1 MNPRNVHIP
10 QDSTAQRINDSD
22 DAFND
27 FDFEKL
33 RQVFTSGWPW
43 VLGII
48 IAAMCASFL
57 YIRYTKPIY
66 SAESILKLD
75 IKNDANLLGLQNP
88 LEQDIKGIAGE
99 IEILRSRLFFSKVVD
114 AIGMDISYYH
124 PGRSHLVDERYGNS
138 PFHVEYELK
147 NSSLLD
153 RQFDVEIL
161 NDDEFY
167 LSCAYLGGRIGDK
180 QKFGAVITTENFK
193 FIINKTNHFD
203 DQKNLV
209 DFYFVLN
216 SKAALI
222 GYLEAHVTVEP
233 INFNANTIKISL
245 SDFNQLKA
253 RNLLEAIDTIYL
265 EFTKNAKNLAVEQKI
280 RFLES
285 QMEKTSKELVEYED
299 YFEKFTIQN
308 RTTDL
313 SGDLTKTIA
322 LLNELDS
329 QRYRLRNH
337 LAEVDQ
343 IGENFKND
351 KPVGLFT
358 IPSGIAQLI
367 NEYNS
372 LVNEKELKLHSYNEN
387 TQVIGKLNQQIDI
400 AKEQASARLLAYK
413 NNLAQDIE
421 ELNKK
426 RKILES
432 NFVELPSMGTSY
444 NKNRRLYTLQEEF
457 YFSLIQSKIEL
468 EIARA
473 GTVTNFVVLSPAS
486 VSSTPIHP
494 KKILIYG
501 LGLVSGLVI
510 SIIFMSIQ
518 FILHDKITSQKELEK
533 IMHAPILGLIPHY
546 KQERLANSKLI
557 VTNNPKSSISESLRS
572 IRTNMEFMA
581 ANGKNQVISVT
592 STVSGEG
599 KTFIAVNLGAVF
611 AYAGQKVVVVDLDMR
626 KPKVHIAFKSDHV
639 QRGMSTIL
647 IGKEKVEDC
656 IQESELDNLHF
667 ISAGPMP
674 PNPSELLLSP
684 RFEKILEDLKK
695 KYDVIFLDSPPVG
708 LVTDGILVMKKADL
722 PVYVVRADYSKRSYL
737 KSVHNLISNNKFE
750 GLSVVLNGVKTGKGS
765 YGYGYGYGYYE
776 D

>member
-10 QDSTAQRINDSD
+10 QDIRSHHNPENDG
-22 DAFND
+22 AFEN
-27 FDFEKL
+27 FDFEKF
-33 RQVFTSGWPW
+33 RQVFASGWPW
-43 VLGII
+43 VLGILI
-48 IAAMCASFL
+48 TTMSLSFL
-57 YIRYTKPIY
+57 YMRYTKPIY

-114 AIGMDISYYH
+114 AIGMGISYYH

-138 PFHVEYELK
+138 PFEVQYDLT
-147 NSSLLD
+147 NSALLD
-153 RQFDVEIL
+153 KRFDIEIL
-161 NDDEFY
+161 NETDFY
-167 LSCAYLGGRIGDK
+167 ISSEYLGGRIGEK
-180 QKFGAVITTENFK
+180 QQFGNPIVTKDFSFTLE
-193 FIINKTNHFD
+193 KTNFFD
-203 DQKNLV
+203 DQKNLI

-216 SKAALI
+216 SKESLI
-222 GYLEAHVTVEP
+222 NYLESHVTVEP

-245 SDFNQLKA
+245 SDFNQTKA
-253 RNLLEAIDTIYL
+253 RNLLQAIDTIYL
-265 EFTKNAKNLAVEQKI
+265 AFTKNAKNQAVEQKI
-280 RFLES
+280 RFLET
-285 QMEKTSKELVEYED
+285 QMAKTSKELVEYED
-299 YFEKFTIQN
+299 YFEKFTIKN

-313 SGDLTKTIA
+313 SSDLTKTIA

-329 QRYRLRNH
+329 QRYNLREH
-337 LAEVDQ
+337 LAEVDLV
-343 IGENFKND
+343 GENFRNGQQVSIFKM
-351 KPVGLFT
+351 PT
-358 IPSGIAQLI
+358 RIT
-367 NEYNS
+367 E
-372 LVNEKELKLHSYNEN
+372 LVNSYNDLVNDRALKLNSYNEN
-387 TQVIGKLNQQIDI
+387 TQVIKRLDQQIEI
-400 AKEQASARLLAYK
+400 AKNSANSRLLAYK
-413 NNLAQDIE
+413 NNLAQDLAD
-421 ELNKK
+421 LNKK
-426 RKILES
+426 RTILEN

-473 GTVTNFVVLSPAS
+473 GTVTNFVILSPAS
-486 VSSTPIHP
+486 VANTPIHP
-494 KKILIYG
+494 KSLLIYG
-501 LGLVSGLVI
+501 LGLVVGLMI
-510 SIIFMSIQ
+510 SILFVAIQ
-518 FILHDKITSQKELEK
+518 FLLHDKITSQKELEK
-533 IMHAPILGLIPHY
+533 IMHAPILGLIPNY
-546 KQERLANSKLI
+546 KQEKLANSKLI

-581 ANGKNQVISVT
+581 TNGKNQLVSVT

-611 AYAGQKVVVVDLDMR
+611 AYAGQKVVIVDLDMR
-626 KPKVHIAFKSDHV
+626 KPKVHIAFESEKV
-639 QRGMSTIL
+639 QKGMSTIL

-656 IQESELDNLHF
+656 IQESELENLHF

-684 RFEKILEDLKK
+684 RFDEFLEKLKK

-722 PVYVVRADYSKRSYL
+722 PIYVVRADYSKRSYL
-737 KSVHNLISNNKFE
+737 KSVHSLISNNKFE
-750 GLSVVLNGVKTGKGS
+750 HLSVILNGVKSGKGS

>member
-10 QDSTAQRINDSD
+10 HDTTSNRIDDSD
-22 DAFND
+22 DAFHD

-33 RQVFTSGWPW
+33 RQVFTSSWPW

-48 IAAMCASFL
+48 IATLSAAFL

-66 SAESILKLD
+66 SAESVLKLD

-88 LEQDIKGIAGE
+88 LDQDIKGIAGE

-138 PFHVEYELK
+138 PFKVDYVLK
-147 NSSLLD
+147 NSALLD
-153 RQFDVEIL
+153 QQFDVEIL
-161 NDDEFY
+161 NDEEFY
-167 LSCAYLGGRIGDK
+167 LSCAYLGGRVGEK
-180 QKFGAVITTENFK
+180 QRFGNKISTDNFE
-193 FIINKTNHFD
+193 FTINKTNYFN
-203 DQKNLV
+203 DQKSLV

-216 SKAALI
+216 SKEALI
-222 GYLEAHVTVEP
+222 NYLETHVTVEP

-245 SDFNQLKA
+245 SDFNQTKA
-253 RNLLEAIDTIYL
+253 RRLLEAIDTIYL
-265 EFTKNAKNLAVEQKI
+265 DFTKNAKNLAVEQKI

-329 QRYRLRNH
+329 QRYNLRNH

-351 KPVGLFT
+351 RPVSLFT
-358 IPSGIAQLI
+358 LPSGIAQLM
-367 NEYNS
+367 NEYNK

-468 EIARA
+468 EIAKA

-486 VSSTPIHP
+486 VSGIPIHP

-501 LGLVSGLVI
+501 LGLVAGLII

-518 FILHDKITSQKELEK
+518 FVLHDKITSQKELEK

-546 KQERLANSKLI
+546 KQEKLANSKLI

-581 ANGKNQVISVT
+581 ASGKNQVISVT

-626 KPKVHIAFKSDHV
+626 KPKIHIAFKSDHV

-656 IQESELDNLHF
+656 IQKSELDNLDF

-684 RFEKILEDLKK
+684 KFEEILKELKE

-750 GLSVVLNGVKTGKGS
+750 RLSVVLNGVKTGKGS

>member
-10 QDSTAQRINDSD
+10 QELNSHQSPENTG
-22 DAFND
+22 AFDD
-27 FDFEKL
+27 FDFEKF
-33 RQVFTSGWPW
+33 RQVFASVWPW
-43 VLGII
+43 VIGIMLT
-48 IAAMCASFL
+48 AMSLAYL
-57 YIRYTKPIY
+57 YMRYTKPIY

-99 IEILRSRLFFSKVVD
+99 IEILRSRLFLSKVVD

-138 PFHVEYELK
+138 PFVVKHDLN

-153 RQFDVEIL
+153 KRFDVEIL
-161 NDDEFY
+161 NDTEFI
-167 LSCAYLGGRIGDK
+167 LSCESLGGKIGGK
-180 QKFGAVITTENFK
+180 QTFGSPIVTNDFSFTIE
-193 FIINKTNHFD
+193 KTNYFE
-203 DQKNLV
+203 DQKYLV

-216 SKAALI
+216 SKQALVD
-222 GYLEAHVTVEP
+222 YLESSVTVEP
-233 INFNANTIKISL
+233 VNFNANTIKISL
-245 SDFNQLKA
+245 SDFNQAKA
-253 RNLLEAIDTIYL
+253 RSLLEAIDTIYL
-265 EFTKNAKNLAVEQKI
+265 AFTKDAKNRAVEQKI
-280 RFLES
+280 KFLES
-285 QMEKTSKELVEYED
+285 QMDKTSKELVEYED

-313 SGDLTKTIA
+313 SSDLTKTIA

-329 QRYRLRNH
+329 QRYNLRAH
-337 LAEVDQ
+337 LVEVELA
-343 IGENFKND
+343 GENFRND
-351 KPVGLFT
+351 QPVSVFKM
-358 IPSGIAQLI
+358 PSPIIQLV
-367 NEYNS
+367 NEYNL
-372 LVNEKELKLHSYNEN
+372 LVNDRDLKLNSYNEN
-387 TQVIGKLNQQIDI
+387 TQVIKQLDQQIEI
-400 AKEQASARLLAYK
+400 AKNNANSRLLAYK
-413 NNLAQDIE
+413 NNLVQDLE
-421 ELNKK
+421 DLNKK
-426 RKILES
+426 RTLLED

-473 GTVTNFVVLSPAS
+473 GTVTNFVILSPAS
-486 VSSTPIHP
+486 VSSIPIHP
-494 KKILIYG
+494 KGFLIYG
-501 LGLVSGLVI
+501 LGFVAGLVV
-510 SIIFMSIQ
+510 SILFVAIQ
-518 FILHDKITSQKELEK
+518 FLLHDKITSQKELEK
-533 IMHAPILGLIPHY
+533 IMHAPILGLIPNY
-546 KQERLANSKLI
+546 KQEKLANSKLI

-581 ANGKNQVISVT
+581 TTGKNQLISVT

-611 AYAGQKVVVVDLDMR
+611 AYAGQKVVIVDLDMR
-626 KPKVHIAFKSDHV
+626 KPKVHIAFESEKV
-639 QRGMSTIL
+639 QKGMSTIL

-656 IQESELDNLHF
+656 IQESELENLHF

-684 RFEKILEDLKK
+684 KFDEFLVELKK
-695 KYDVIFLDSPPVG
+695 TYDVIFLDSPPVG

-722 PVYVVRADYSKRSYL
+722 PIYVVRADYSRRSYL
-737 KSVHNLISNNKFE
+737 KSVHSLISNNKFE
-750 GLSVVLNGVKTGKGS
+750 HLSVILNGVKSGKGAH
-765 YGYGYGYGYYE
+765 GYGYGYGYYE

>member
-10 QDSTAQRINDSD
+10 QDSPQHRFDDSD
-22 DAFND
+22 DILND

-33 RQVFTSGWPW
+33 RQVFVSGWPW

-48 IAAMCASFL
+48 LATISSAFL

-66 SAESILKLD
+66 SAHSILKLD
-75 IKNDANLLGLQNP
+75 IKNEANLLGLQNP
-88 LEQDIKGIAGE
+88 LEQDIKGLAGE

-114 AIGMDISYYH
+114 AVGMDISYYH

-138 PFHVEYELK
+138 PFKVEYVLK
-147 NSSLLD
+147 NPTLLD
-153 RQFDVEIL
+153 NRFDVEIL
-161 NDDEFY
+161 NDSEFY
-167 LSCAYLGGRIGDK
+167 LSCLALDGKVGDK
-180 QKFGAVITTENFK
+180 QQFGSTIVTDDFTFTLE
-193 FIINKTNHFD
+193 KTSHFE
-203 DQKNLV
+203 DQKSLV

-216 SKAALI
+216 SKASLI
-222 GYLEAHVTVEP
+222 NYLESHVTVEP
-233 INFNANTIKISL
+233 VNFNANTIKISL
-245 SDFNQLKA
+245 SDFNQIKA

-265 EFTKNAKNLAVEQKI
+265 AFTKNAKNQAVEQKI
-280 RFLES
+280 DFLET
-285 QMEKTSKELVEYED
+285 QMAKTTKELVEYEE

-329 QRYRLRNH
+329 QRYNMRDH
-337 LAEVDQ
+337 LSEIDM
-343 IGENFKND
+343 IGENFKNG
-351 KPVGLFT
+351 KPVSVFK
-358 IPSGIAQLI
+358 IPTRIAELI
-367 NEYNS
+367 NNYNK
-372 LVNEKELKLHSYNEN
+372 LVSDRNLKLNSYNEN
-387 TQVIGKLNQQIDI
+387 TQVIKQLDQQIEI
-400 AKEQASARLLAYK
+400 AKNSATSRLIAYK
-413 NNLAQDIE
+413 NNLIQDLE

-426 RKILES
+426 RTILED

-473 GTVTNFVVLSPAS
+473 GTVTNFVILSPAS
-486 VSSTPIHP
+486 VSNIPIHP
-494 KKILIYG
+494 RKILIYG
-501 LGLVSGLVI
+501 IGLVAGLMI
-510 SIIFMSIQ
+510 SVLFMAIQ
-518 FILHDKITSQKELEK
+518 FLLHDKITSQKELEK

-546 KQERLANSKLI
+546 KQEKLSNSKLI

-572 IRTNMEFMA
+572 IRTNMEFIA
-581 ANGKNQVISVT
+581 ATGKNQLISVT

-626 KPKVHIAFKSDHV
+626 KPKVHIAFESERV
-639 QRGMSTIL
+639 QKGMSTIL
-647 IGKEKVEDC
+647 IGKEKIEDC

-684 RFEKILEDLKK
+684 KFDEFLEVLRK
-695 KYDVIFLDSPPVG
+695 KYDVVFLDSPPVG

-737 KSVHNLISNNKFE
+737 KSVHSLISNNKFE
-750 GLSVVLNGVKTGKGS
+750 HLSVVLNGVKTGKGS

>member
-10 QDSTAQRINDSD
+10 QDIQGHQNHD
-22 DAFND
+22 DDGPFDN

-33 RQVFTSGWPW
+33 RQVFVSVWPW
-43 VLGII
+43 VLGILI
-48 IAAMCASFL
+48 TTMTLAFL

-88 LEQDIKGIAGE
+88 LEQDIKGLAGE
-99 IEILRSRLFFSKVVD
+99 IELLRSRLFFSKVAD

-138 PFHVEYELK
+138 PFEVKYELK
-147 NSSLLD
+147 NQNIED
-153 RQFDVEIL
+153 KRFDIEII
-161 NDDEFY
+161 NDTDFY
-167 LSCAYLGGRIGDK
+167 LSCTALGGQIGEK
-180 QKFGAVITTENFK
+180 QKFGEEIITKDFNFVIE
-193 FIINKTNHFD
+193 KTRFFEE
-203 DQKNLV
+203 QKDLV
-209 DFYFVLN
+209 DFYFAIN
-216 SKAALI
+216 SKTSLI
-222 GYLEAHVTVEP
+222 NYLVSHVTVEP
-233 INFNANTIKISL
+233 VNFNANTIKISL
-245 SDFNQLKA
+245 SDFNQTKA
-253 RNLLEAIDTIYL
+253 RNLLAAIDTIYL
-265 EFTKNAKNLAVEQKI
+265 AFTKDAKNQAVEQKI
-280 RFLES
+280 KFLET

-313 SGDLTKTIA
+313 SSDLTKTIA

-329 QRYRLRNH
+329 QRYNMREH
-337 LAEVDQ
+337 LTEVDLAT
-343 IGENFKND
+343 ENFRND
-351 KPVGLFT
+351 RPVSVFRMPGR
-358 IPSGIAQLI
+358 IAELI
-367 NEYNS
+367 NNYNEI
-372 LVNEKELKLHSYNEN
+372 VNERNLKLNSYNEN
-387 TQVIGKLNQQIDI
+387 TQVIKRLDQQIEI
-400 AKEQASARLLAYK
+400 AKSSANDRLLAYK
-413 NNLAQDIE
+413 NNLIE
-421 ELNKK
+421 DLKEINEK
-426 RKILES
+426 RSLLES

-473 GTVTNFVVLSPAS
+473 GTVTNFVILSPAA
-486 VSSTPIHP
+486 VSSIPIHP
-494 KKILIYG
+494 QKLLIYG
-501 LGLVSGLVI
+501 LGFVVGLI
-510 SIIFMSIQ
+510 LSIFFVAIQ
-518 FILHDKITSQKELEK
+518 FLLHDKITSQKELEK
-533 IMHAPILGLIPHY
+533 IMHAPILGMIPNY
-546 KQERLANSKLI
+546 KQEKLANSKLI

-581 ANGKNQVISVT
+581 TTGNNQLISVT

-611 AYAGQKVVVVDLDMR
+611 AYAGQKVVIVDLDMR
-626 KPKVHIAFKSDHV
+626 KPKVHIAFESGKV
-639 QRGMSTIL
+639 QKGMSTIL

-656 IQESELDNLHF
+656 IQESELENLHF

-684 RFEKILEDLKK
+684 RFDEFLENLKQT
-695 KYDVIFLDSPPVG
+695 YDVIFLDSPPVG

-722 PVYVVRADYSKRSYL
+722 PIYVVRADYSKRSYL

-750 GLSVVLNGVKTGKGS
+750 HLSVVLNGVKSGKGS

>member
-10 QDSTAQRINDSD
+10 QDIQGHQNQVEDGPFD
-22 DAFND
+22 N

-33 RQVFTSGWPW
+33 RQVFVSVWPW
-43 VLGII
+43 VLGILI
-48 IAAMCASFL
+48 TTMTLAFL

-88 LEQDIKGIAGE
+88 LEQDIKGLASE

-114 AIGMDISYYH
+114 AVGMDISYYH

-138 PFHVEYELK
+138 PFEVKYELK
-147 NSSLLD
+147 NQTIKD
-153 RQFDVEIL
+153 KRFDIEII
-161 NDDEFY
+161 NDTDFY
-167 LSCAYLGGRIGDK
+167 LSCTALGGQIGEI
-180 QKFGAVITTENFK
+180 QKFGKEIITKDFSFLIEKSRF
-193 FIINKTNHFD
+193 FEE
-203 DQKNLV
+203 QKDLV
-209 DFYFVLN
+209 DFYFVIN
-216 SKAALI
+216 SKGSLVN
-222 GYLEAHVTVEP
+222 YLVSHVTVEP

-245 SDFNQLKA
+245 SDFNQTKA

-265 EFTKNAKNLAVEQKI
+265 EFTKDAKNRAVEQKI
-280 RFLES
+280 KFLET

-313 SGDLTKTIA
+313 SSDLTKTIV

-329 QRYRLRNH
+329 QRYNMREH
-337 LAEVDQ
+337 LAEVDVV
-343 IGENFKND
+343 GENFRND
-351 KPVGLFT
+351 RPVSVFRM
-358 IPSGIAQLI
+358 PARIAELI
-367 NEYNS
+367 NNYND
-372 LVNEKELKLHSYNEN
+372 LVNERNLKLNAYNEN
-387 TQVIGKLNQQIDI
+387 TQVIKRIDQQIEI
-400 AKEQASARLLAYK
+400 AKSSANDRLLAYK
-413 NNLAQDIE
+413 NNLAEDLK
-421 ELNKK
+421 ELNEK
-426 RKILES
+426 RSILES

-473 GTVTNFVVLSPAS
+473 GTVTNFVILSPAA
-486 VSSTPIHP
+486 VSSIPIHP
-494 KKILIYG
+494 QKLLIYG
-501 LGLVSGLVI
+501 LGFVVGIIL
-510 SIIFMSIQ
+510 SIFFVAIQ
-518 FILHDKITSQKELEK
+518 FLLHDKITSQKELEK
-533 IMHAPILGLIPHY
+533 IMHAPILGLIPNY
-546 KQERLANSKLI
+546 KQEKLANSKLI

-581 ANGKNQVISVT
+581 TTGKNQLISVT

-611 AYAGQKVVVVDLDMR
+611 AYAGQKVVIVDLDMR
-626 KPKVHIAFKSDHV
+626 KPKVHIAFESEKV
-639 QRGMSTIL
+639 QKGMSTIL

-656 IQESELDNLHF
+656 IQESELENLHF

-684 RFEKILEDLKK
+684 RFDEFLEKLKK
-695 KYDVIFLDSPPVG
+695 TYDVIFLDSPPVG

-722 PVYVVRADYSKRSYL
+722 PIYVVRADYSKRSYL

-750 GLSVVLNGVKTGKGS
+750 HLSVILNGVKSGKGS

>member
-10 QDSTAQRINDSD
+10 QDIRSHQSPDSD
-22 DAFND
+22 NAFDN
-27 FDFEKL
+27 FDFEKF
-33 RQVFTSGWPW
+33 RQVFVSGWPW
-43 VLGII
+43 VLGILI
-48 IAAMCASFL
+48 TAMSLSYL
-57 YIRYTKPIY
+57 YMRYTKPIY

-138 PFHVEYELK
+138 PFVVDYELQ
-147 NSSLLD
+147 NPNLLD
-153 RQFDVEIL
+153 KRFDIEIL
-161 NDDEFY
+161 NDSEFY
-167 LSCAYLGGRIGDK
+167 ISCTSLGGRIGEK
-180 QKFGAVITTENFK
+180 QQFGEPVLTKDFSFTIE
-193 FIINKTNHFD
+193 KTSFFN
-203 DQKNLV
+203 DQKNLI

-216 SKAALI
+216 SKQSLI
-222 GYLEAHVTVEP
+222 KYLESHVTVEP
-233 INFNANTIKISL
+233 VNFNANTIKISL
-245 SDFNQLKA
+245 SDFNQTKA

-265 EFTKNAKNLAVEQKI
+265 AFTKEAKNQAVEQKI
-280 RFLES
+280 RFLET

-313 SGDLTKTIA
+313 SSDLTKTIA

-329 QRYRLRNH
+329 QRYNLREH
-337 LAEVDQ
+337 LAEVDLA
-343 IGENFKND
+343 GENFRND
-351 KPVGLFT
+351 QPVSVFKMPGKIVELV
-358 IPSGIAQLI
+358 
-367 NEYNS
+367 NDYND
-372 LVNEKELKLHSYNEN
+372 LVNERTLKLNSYNEN
-387 TQVIGKLNQQIDI
+387 TQVIKRLDQQIEI
-400 AKEQASARLLAYK
+400 AKNTANSRLLTYK
-413 NNLAQDIE
+413 NNLIE
-421 ELNKK
+421 DLEDLNKK
-426 RKILES
+426 RTILED

-473 GTVTNFVVLSPAS
+473 GTVTNFVILSPAS
-486 VSSTPIHP
+486 VSSVPIHP
-494 KKILIYG
+494 KGFLIYG
-501 LGLVSGLVI
+501 LGFVAGLVL
-510 SIIFMSIQ
+510 SILFVAIQ
-518 FILHDKITSQKELEK
+518 FLLHDKITSQKELEK
-533 IMHAPILGLIPHY
+533 IMHAPILGLIPNY
-546 KQERLANSKLI
+546 KQEKLANSKLI

-581 ANGKNQVISVT
+581 TTGKNQLISVT

-611 AYAGQKVVVVDLDMR
+611 AYAGQKVVIVDLDMR
-626 KPKVHIAFKSDHV
+626 KPKVHIAFESEKV
-639 QRGMSTIL
+639 QKGMSTIL

-656 IQESELDNLHF
+656 IQESELENLHF

-684 RFEKILEDLKK
+684 RFDEFLEKLKK
-695 KYDVIFLDSPPVG
+695 TYDVIFLDSPPVG

-722 PVYVVRADYSKRSYL
+722 PIYIVRADYSKRSYL
-737 KSVHNLISNNKFE
+737 KSVHSLISNNKFE
-750 GLSVVLNGVKTGKGS
+750 HLSVILNGVKSGKGS

>member
-1 MNPRNVHIP
+1 M
-10 QDSTAQRINDSD
+10 
-22 DAFND
+22 
-27 FDFEKL
+27 
-33 RQVFTSGWPW
+33 W
-43 VLGII
+43 VLGIML
-48 IAAMCASFL
+48 AAMSAAFL

-66 SAESILKLD
+66 SAQSILKLD
-75 IKNDANLLGLQNP
+75 IKNEANLLGLQNP
-88 LEQDIKGIAGE
+88 LEQDIKGLAGE

-114 AIGMDISYYH
+114 AVGMDISYYH

-138 PFHVEYELK
+138 PFQVQYKLN

-153 RQFDVEIL
+153 QRFDVEIL
-161 NDDEFY
+161 NDSEFY
-167 LSCAYLGGRIGDK
+167 LSCVSLGGRIGGK
-180 QKFGAVITTENFK
+180 QQFGNP
-193 FIINKTNHFD
+193 IINKEFTFTLQKTSHFEN
-203 DQKNLV
+203 QKDLV

-216 SKAALI
+216 SKTALI
-222 GYLEAHVTVEP
+222 SYLESHVTVEP
-233 INFNANTIKISL
+233 VNLSAKTIKISL
-245 SDFNQLKA
+245 SDFNQIKA

-265 EFTKNAKNLAVEQKI
+265 DFTKNAKNRAIEQKI
-280 RFLES
+280 EFLET
-285 QMEKTSKELVEYED
+285 QMAKTSKELVEYED

-313 SGDLTKTIA
+313 SGDLNRTIT

-329 QRYRLRNH
+329 QRYNMRGH
-337 LAEVDQ
+337 LSKVDL
-343 IGENFKND
+343 IEENFKND
-351 KPVGLFT
+351 KPITAFEM
-358 IPSGIAQLI
+358 PARIANLI
-367 NEYNS
+367 NSYNQ
-372 LVNEKELKLHSYNEN
+372 LVSDRNLKLNSYNEN
-387 TQVIGKLNQQIDI
+387 TQVIKQLDQQIEI
-400 AKEQASARLLAYK
+400 AKNSANSRLLAYK
-413 NNLAQDIE
+413 NNLIQDFE
-421 ELNKK
+421 ELNRK
-426 RKILES
+426 RAILEN

-473 GTVTNFVVLSPAS
+473 GTVTNFVILSPAS
-486 VSSTPIHP
+486 VSNTPIHP
-494 KKILIYG
+494 QKLLIYG
-501 LGLVSGLVI
+501 VGLVAGLLV
-510 SIIFMSIQ
+510 SVLFMAIQ
-518 FILHDKITSQKELEK
+518 FLLHDKITSQKELEK

-546 KQERLANSKLI
+546 KQEKLSSSKLI

-572 IRTNMEFMA
+572 IRTNMEFIA
-581 ANGKNQVISVT
+581 AAGNNQLVSVT

-626 KPKVHIAFKSDHV
+626 KPKVHIAFESERV

-647 IGKEKVEDC
+647 IGKEKIEDC

-684 RFEKILEDLKK
+684 KFDEFLEVLKK

-722 PVYVVRADYSKRSYL
+722 PIYVVRADYSKRAYL
-737 KSVHNLISNNKFE
+737 KSVHSLISNNKFE
-750 GLSVVLNGVKTGKGS
+750 HLSVVLNGVKTGKGS
-765 YGYGYGYGYYE
+765 YGYGYGYGYGHGYYE

>member
-1 MNPRNVHIP
+1 MPN
-10 QDSTAQRINDSD
+10 RIDNSE

-33 RQVFTSGWPW
+33 RQVFTSSWLW
-43 VLGII
+43 VLGIL
-48 IAAMCASFL
+48 IATLSAAFL

-66 SAESILKLD
+66 SAESVLKLD

-88 LEQDIKGIAGE
+88 LDQDIKGIAGE

-114 AIGMDISYYH
+114 AIGMEISYYH

-138 PFHVEYELK
+138 PFEVEFELK
-147 NSSLLD
+147 NNSLLD
-153 RQFDVEIL
+153 RRFDIEIL
-161 NDDEFY
+161 NDDEFS
-167 LSCAYLGGRIGDK
+167 LSCAYLGGPIGETHR
-180 QKFGAVITTENFK
+180 FGTEISTNDFK
-193 FIINKTNHFD
+193 FKFNKTNHFS

-222 GYLEAHVTVEP
+222 NYLETHVTVEP

-245 SDFNQLKA
+245 SDFNQIKA
-253 RNLLEAIDTIYL
+253 RRLLEAIDTIYL
-265 EFTKNAKNLAVEQKI
+265 DFTKNAKNLAVEQKI
-280 RFLES
+280 RFLET

-329 QRYRLRNH
+329 QRYKLRNH

-343 IGENFKND
+343 IGVNFKND

-367 NEYNS
+367 NEYNR

-387 TQVIGKLNQQIDI
+387 TQVITKLNQQIDI

-486 VSSTPIHP
+486 VSSIPIHP

-501 LGLVSGLVI
+501 LGLVAGLVI
-510 SIIFMSIQ
+510 SVIFLLIQ

-546 KQERLANSKLI
+546 KLEKLANSKLI

-581 ANGKNQVISVT
+581 ANGKNQVVSVT

-626 KPKVHIAFKSDHV
+626 KPKIHIAFKSDHV

-647 IGKEKVEDC
+647 IGKEKIEDC
-656 IQESELDNLHF
+656 IQESELENLHF

-684 RFEKILEDLKK
+684 KFEEILEELKK

>member
-10 QDSTAQRINDSD
+10 QDNQSHQFHDQDSGFD
-22 DAFND
+22 N

-33 RQVFTSGWPW
+33 RQVLVSSWPW
-43 VLGII
+43 VLGILFTT
-48 IAAMCASFL
+48 MSLTYL

-66 SAESILKLD
+66 SAESVLKLD

-114 AIGMDISYYH
+114 AVGMDISYYH

-138 PFHVEYELK
+138 PFKVQYELK
-147 NSSLLD
+147 NENLRD
-153 RQFDVEIL
+153 KQFDIEIL
-161 NDDEFY
+161 NDTEFTI
-167 LSCAYLGGRIGDK
+167 SCAHLGGQIGGKQQFGSPIVTQGFSFTIDK
-180 QKFGAVITTENFK
+180 TSY
-193 FIINKTNHFD
+193 FD

-216 SKAALI
+216 SKEALI
-222 GYLEAHVTVEP
+222 NYLESHVTVEP

-245 SDFNQLKA
+245 SDYNQIKA
-253 RNLLEAIDTIYL
+253 RNLLAAIDTIYL
-265 EFTKNAKNLAVEQKI
+265 AFTKNAKNQAVEQKI
-280 RFLES
+280 EFLET
-285 QMEKTSKELVEYED
+285 QMAKTSKELVEYED

-313 SGDLTKTIA
+313 SSDLTKTIA
-322 LLNELDS
+322 LLNDLDS
-329 QRYRLRNH
+329 QRYNMREH
-337 LAEVDQ
+337 LAEVDLV
-343 IGENFKND
+343 GENFRND
-351 KPVGLFT
+351 QPVSVFKM
-358 IPSGIAQLI
+358 PNRIAELI
-367 NEYNS
+367 NEYNN
-372 LVNEKELKLHSYNEN
+372 LVNEKSLKLNSYNEN
-387 TQVIGKLNQQIDI
+387 TQVIKRIDQQIEI
-400 AKEQASARLLAYK
+400 AKKTANSRLLAYK
-413 NNLAQDIE
+413 NNVIQDLE
-421 ELNKK
+421 DLNKK
-426 RKILES
+426 RNILET

-473 GTVTNFVVLSPAS
+473 GTVTNFVILSPAS
-486 VSSTPIHP
+486 VSSVPIHP
-494 KKILIYG
+494 KVLLIYG
-501 LGLVSGLVI
+501 LGFVSGLML
-510 SIIFMSIQ
+510 SIFFVAIQ
-518 FILHDKITSQKELEK
+518 FLLHDKITSQKELEK
-533 IMHAPILGLIPHY
+533 IMHAPILGLIPNY
-546 KQERLANSKLI
+546 KQEKLANSKLI

-581 ANGKNQVISVT
+581 TTGKNQLISVT

-611 AYAGQKVVVVDLDMR
+611 AYAGQKVVIVDLDMR
-626 KPKVHIAFKSDHV
+626 KPKVHIAFESEKV
-639 QRGMSTIL
+639 QKGMSTIL
-647 IGKEKVEDC
+647 IGKEKIEDC
-656 IQESELDNLHF
+656 IQESELENLHF

-684 RFEKILEDLKK
+684 KFDEFLETLKK
-695 KYDVIFLDSPPVG
+695 TYDVIFLDSPPVG

-722 PVYVVRADYSKRSYL
+722 PIYVVRADYSKRSYL
-737 KSVHNLISNNKFE
+737 KSVHSLISNNKFE
-750 GLSVVLNGVKTGKGS
+750 HLSVILNGVKSGKGS